1 MDIIINKLF
10 EMKDEQYKSF
20 QSGLIPNI
28 DKILVIGVR
37 TPELRKLAKEIRR
50 DNMAEEFMS
59 ELPHKYFEENQL
71 HAFLISDIKDY
82 ELCVRELERFLP
94 YVDNWA
100 TCDQM
105 NPKILKKYPEKLINK
120 IYEWLESK
128 DTYTVRYAIKLL
140 MDYYLD
146 DEFKEEYPKLVAGI
160 SSDEYY
166 VKMMISWYFATA
178 LAKQYDA
185 AIGYIE
191 KRLLPEWTHRKTI
204 QKACESL
211 RIFDERKAYLK
222 SLR

>member
-1 MDIIINKLF
+1 
-10 EMKDEQYKSF
+10 MKDEQYKSF
-20 QSGLIPNI
+20 QRGLIPNI
-28 DKILVIGVR
+28 DKNLVIGVR

-59 ELPHKYFEENQL
+59 GLPHKYFEENQL

-82 ELCVRELERFLP
+82 ELCVRELCRFLP

-120 IYEWLESK
+120 IYDWLEST
-128 DTYTVRYAIKLL
+128 DTYTVRFAIKLL
-140 MDYYLD
+140 MDNYLE

-160 SSDEYY
+160 ASDEYY
-166 VKMMISWYFATA
+166 VKMMVAWYFATA

-185 AIGYIE
+185 VIGYIE
-191 KRLLPEWTHRKTI
+191 KRMLSEWTHRKTI
-204 QKACESL
+204 QKACESYRITDEQKTYL
-211 RIFDERKAYLK
+211 RTLK
-222 SLR
+222 